1 MLCVQEA
8 SVQRRV
14 VSATMRVSAS
24 EDLREKSVRV
34 KHWFFVGCIGLS

>member
-1 MLCVQEA
+1 MCVQEV
-8 SVQRRV
+8 SVQRSV
-14 VSATMRVSAS
+14 VSATVRVSAS